1 MMNQD
6 DLKRAVG
13 YRAAELIEDSM
24 VVGLGSGSTVYYL
37 LEKMKELMDGGMRI
51 QGIPSSERTAGWARH
66 FGIPLTTFEQVE
78 TVDLTID
85 GADEVDPNFQLIKG
99 GGGSLVREKIVASH
113 SEKVYIIVDET
124 KLVSQLG
131 AFHLPIEVVP
141 FGWQAT
147 ARTLENLGLKWVLRE
162 REGEVFVSNNG
173 NYILDCNT
181 GVIPYPSE
189 LQEQLKKITGVVETG
204 LFIDLVDGVFVGSST
219 GVRYLE
225 RS

>member
-13 YRAAELIEDSM
+13 YRAAQLIEDGM

-37 LEKMKELMDGGMRI
+37 LEKMKNLMDEGMHI
-51 QGIPSSERTAGWARH
+51 QGIPSSERTAGWARQ

-85 GADEVDPNFQLIKG
+85 GADEVDLNFQLIKG
-99 GGGSLVREKIVASH
+99 GGGSLVREKIVAFH

-141 FGWQAT
+141 FGWRAT
-147 ARTLENLGLKWVLRE
+147 ARFLEKIGLKWVLRE

-173 NYILDCNT
+173 NYILDCDA
-181 GVIPYPSE
+181 GVIERPYE
-189 LQEQLKKITGVVETG
+189 LHERLKKITGVVETG
-204 LFIDLVDGVFVGSST
+204 LFIDLVDGVFVGTSD
-219 GVRYLE
+219 GVRFLE
-225 RS
+225 RL

>member
-1 MMNQD
+1 MMRQD

-13 YRAAELIEDSM
+13 YRAARLIEDDM

-37 LEKMKELMDGGMRI
+37 LEKMKELIDGGMRI
-51 QGIPSSERTAGWARH
+51 QGIPSSERTAEWARH

-78 TVDLTID
+78 MVDLTID

-113 SEKVYIIVDET
+113 SKKVYIIVDET

-131 AFHLPIEVVP
+131 AFYLPIEVVP
-141 FGWQAT
+141 FGWRAT
-147 ARTLENLGLKWVLRE
+147 AGILEKLGLKWALRE

-173 NYILDCNT
+173 NYILDCDA
-181 GVIPYPSE
+181 GVIERPSE
-189 LQEQLKKITGVVETG
+189 LHERLKKITGVVETG
-204 LFIDLVDGVFVGSST
+204 LFINLVDGVFVGTSD
-219 GVRYLE
+219 GVRFLE
-225 RS
+225 RL